1 MKRQNAFA
9 LRGYNRARILQ
20 RPYFK
25 SFHFGSATDT
35 EILQSLKAADDDSI
49 DDMENKLV
57 IIKATHERLGQYE
70 RLIDKH
76 TKRCDRYNKRKA
88 AALGVTL
95 SELKRFAPTLEYFTT
110 SLDCIELADKL
121 VKHYYELEKQI
132 QERYRKE
139 FSLRLRQARIAAG
152 LTQRQLGELIQISPN
167 GYSQYESGRR
177 EPSLPT
183 LSRLLKV
190 FSAEQLFGRIKE

>member
-9 LRGYNRARILQ
+9 LRGYKGEKILQ
-20 RPYFK
+20 RPFFK
-25 SFHFGSATDT
+25 SLKLPAAMDA
-35 EILQSLKAADDDSI
+35 EILSALKIADSDSV
-49 DDMENKLV
+49 DDMEAKLHT
-57 IIKATHERLGQYE
+57 IKATHNRIEEYR
-70 RLIDKH
+70 RLIERH
-76 TKRCDRYNKRKA
+76 TRRCDKYNKKV
-88 AALGVTL
+88 G
-95 SELKRFAPTLEYFTT
+95 EKKRTAVITDYFTAT
-110 SLDCIELADKL
+110 LDCIELAEKFAKL
-121 VKHYYELEKQI
+121 YFETERKI
-132 QERYRKE
+132 QERYRRE
-139 FSLRLRQARIAAG
+139 FSARLRQARIAAG